1 MRSLRSDR
9 LAAAL
14 PLAALLAAGCGIGVT
29 EHLDA
34 GQRDAMDGPYDAP
47 TCLPNQTFGTPKPVP
62 GLDPDT
68 SVESVRFTPD
78 ELDGYISMF
87 YGKRFEIRRVH
98 RARPMDPL
106 GTPTVVPELM
116 NTVAADD
123 TYPTVT
129 ARNYSIYFSSARL
142 GHAGLFVATRT
153 AIVSPFSG
161 LVELTELESDGE
173 DAPYVLPDG
182 SALYFQSHR
191 NGTDLDIYRAEN
203 DGTGFHSVAPL
214 AMINTNADESMPVV
228 SPDELTIYF
237 FRHGV
242 PNRDD
247 GVWMATRSAAT
258 DMFGTPAFVDG
269 LNMPYAAA
277 KPIWISPDGCR
288 LYLQEQDPQ
297 MSFFVYYAERM
308 P

>member
-1 MRSLRSDR
+1 MRS
-9 LAAAL
+9 L

-34 GQRDAMDGPYDAP
+34 GDGDAMNGPPDAP

-68 SVESVRFTPD
+68 SVQSLRFAPD
-78 ELDGYISMF
+78 EINGYISMF
-87 YGKRFEIRRVH
+87 HGDRFEIRQVH
-98 RARPMDPL
+98 RARPGFPL
-106 GTPTVVPELM
+106 ETPTLVPELM
-116 NTVAADD
+116 NTVAAADL
-123 TYPTVT
+123 YPTVT
-129 ARNYSIYFSSARL
+129 ARTFSIFFSSARL
-142 GHAGLFVATRT
+142 GHPGLFFSTRT
-153 AIVSPFSG
+153 DILSPFSDP
-161 LVELTELESDGE
+161 VELTQLESDAE

-191 NGTDLDIYRAEN
+191 NGTNLDIYRAAN
-203 DGTGFHSVAPL
+203 DGTGFLSAAAL
-214 AMINTNADESMPVV
+214 AIINSDADESMPVV
-228 SPDELTIYF
+228 SADELTIYF

-247 GVWMATRSAAT
+247 GVWMATRTVVT
-258 DMFGTPAFVDG
+258 DMFGTPAQLAG
-269 LNMPYAAA
+269 LNIPNPPA

-288 LYLQEQDPQ
+288 LYLQGEDSSH
-297 MSFFVYYAERM
+297 SFSVYAAERM